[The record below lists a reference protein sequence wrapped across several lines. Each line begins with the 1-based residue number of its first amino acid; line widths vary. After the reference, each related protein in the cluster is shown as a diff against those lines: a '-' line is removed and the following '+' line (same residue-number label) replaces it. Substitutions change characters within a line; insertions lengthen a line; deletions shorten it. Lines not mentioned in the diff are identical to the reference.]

1 MTDHLRP
8 PAPRPHPTAR
18 RAASLVSAALVLLS
32 AGAALASP
40 TVSVSGSFYVDTWV
54 IPDGAAVKAT
64 RGLTPDGS
72 LKVGVDIDDDLS
84 FSTKAC
90 LSCHGIEL
98 EHAAFDYQP
107 KLWFNLQVG
116 RLAVPFG
123 EYSNRIDQSGHKAT
137 SGPLIYDMGRSAYA
151 DRANLNG
158 PVVMLPY
165 VDTGAMAYGQF
176 FIGDAVQVWYGA
188 YVVAGLKG
196 GNDVDW
202 MALRSVPYTDN
213 NAEPAYGGR
222 VAMTLTSEPGRL
234 FGDVSL
240 GGSYT
245 GGRFDKAA
253 RLRYDAVAVDVAIP
267 FWKATLRGEWAL
279 RRTRL
284 DPDAPG
290 YAWEV
295 VDPWFDKQ
303 GFYVELEHPLGR
315 SSSVVA
321 RFDRLERLG
330 VPVPGSSQ
338 ALTPATRIDRA
349 TAGWV
354 TSLGSSLYLKLS
366 YEYWMPTAWPEFH
379 SGHLGMG
386 GAF

>member
-1 MTDHLRP
+1 MTDHLRA
-8 PAPRPHPTAR
+8 PAPRPHPAALWTA
-18 RAASLVSAALVLLS
+18 LLSAALVLLS
-32 AGAALASP
+32 AEAAQASP

-123 EYSNRIDQSGHKAT
+123 EYSNRIDQSGHKPT
-137 SGPLIYDMGRSAYA
+137 SGPLIYDMGRSAYV

-165 VDTGAMAYGQF
+165 VDTGALAYGSSSSKTLSSS
-176 FIGDAVQVWYGA
+176 VRR
-188 YVVAGLKG
+188 LRG
-196 GNDVDW
+196 GGPQGRQRRDW
-202 MALRSVPYTDN
+202 MALRSVPYRQQRR
-213 NAEPAYGGR
+213 AGLRWP
-222 VAMTLTSEPGRL
+222 VAMTFTPSWGAFHQPGRL
-234 FGDVSL
+234 L
-240 GGSYT
+240 HRGGST
-245 GGRFDKAA
+245 RPPGSGTTRCRGRRHPLWKPAGA
-253 RLRYDAVAVDVAIP
+253 R
-267 FWKATLRGEWAL
+267 AL

-284 DPDAPG
+284 DLTPRHAWDA
-290 YAWEV
+290 

-303 GFYVELEHPLGR
+303 GYAELSPLGR